1 MPRRNRKM
9 RGGDISGLWTSITSK
24 VGDAY
29 ESAKNKFTGSP
40 DGSTYTSTAPSTYT
54 PTTPSTYTPP
64 PAAPGYGGKRRRT
77 QKKMRGGFSPNT
89 PTTGLAFNAS
99 PISGIASAKSMWV
112 GGKTRKRRSHKH
124 SKSCKHRKSRKY

>member
-9 RGGDISGLWTSITSK
+9 RGGRLWDSLT
-24 VGDAY
+24 DAY
-29 ESAKNKFTGSP
+29 EKAKNTVTGSSS
-40 DGSTYTSTAPSTYT
+40 GSAYISTAPSTYT
-54 PTTPSTYTPP
+54 PAPAPMA

-89 PTTGLAFNAS
+89 PTTGLASTAS

-112 GGKTRKRRSHKH
+112 GGKTRRRRSHKH
-124 SKSCKHRKSRKY
+124 TKSCKRSKSCKR